1 MKEQTSEQEF
11 APLSKQNCL
20 PVYEPSTSQT
30 LEVLQSSNS
39 SLPINNRN
47 SLYHS
52 LPLYWPKE
60 RKHKRSIGEEDKINS
75 KSVFGLARLCGFN
88 CTVNLKHGIDDNNSG
103 ESRISSQVLRIT
115 LKRVEQD
122 EKEGIGKRK
131 RRSTASDNQNW
142 NPLSPFLLVQTMDS
156 DNHTQISRSHISP
169 ACFYIAKID
178 DGNCFE
184 SSIVNLC
191 DRNNG
196 LFGTLAFSEGAF
208 LIEPLIDE
216 EDFEK
221 AQEDNPNNY
230 FDKSLGGGHP
240 HHQRRKRRHRPH
252 DNRDQVLLRAH
263 LIYPVQ
269 TQYFGDDHNNDRR
282 QHKSTEITALTSSEE
297 FAAGFSKYSQT
308 INANLS
314 HYDSPKFP
322 FLPVKRDRRSPATL
336 ANSWDHYVEV
346 LIVAD
351 HQMLLY
357 HQQNLENYVL
367 TLFSTVSAIY
377 RHQSLGISINMV
389 VVRIIIIKNERAGP
403 LISNRAQ
410 ETLQQFCHWQQL
422 YNDRNDDSLNHHD
435 VAILLTRHDICR
447 ATNKCDTLGLAELGT
462 LCDSKRSCAI
472 IEDNAAFTIA
482 HELGHIFNIP
492 HDDERKCAE
501 FMPLN
506 KANYHIMAPT
516 LEYNTNPWSWSACSS
531 AMLARFLEAR
541 RSQTQCI
548 LDKPVER
555 RYYERMFEN
564 PAPGEIYSVSQ
575 QCKFVFG
582 AAAEI
587 CPYMPSCRRLW
598 CAVSYGYQMGCRTQ
612 HMPWADGTE
621 CARQMWCY
629 MGQCV
634 GMSPTQRLPVEGSWG
649 EWRSWGDCSR
659 TCGGGIQKSYR
670 DCDSPRPEHGGKY
683 CTGQRVRYRT
693 CAIHECPWDMPG
705 IREQQ
710 CAEFD
715 GKDIGIHGVPSVGT
729 RWVPKFSGIAENE
742 RCLLYCRLSDSAAFY
757 KLRDKVI
764 DGTPCDR
771 NVDDIC
777 IDGGCHKSGC
787 DHRLGSD
794 MRRDVCGICGGDG
807 RTCREVKGVF
817 NERGTF
823 GYNEV
828 LRIPAGAANIDITQN
843 SLHQLRKE
851 EDENYLA
858 LRMPNGDWLLNG
870 QFHVSVFPQQ
880 IQILDTVL
888 EYSGSDTPQER
899 INGTGPLRT
908 DVYLHFLSG
917 RNLKLPNIHYRY
929 MEPLPQI
936 SCTLKCQ
943 GTQTQLL
950 QCLDTLT
957 GKVLPDTMCATSR
970 RPDPRQRICNVECF
984 YKWQHRL
991 LSYNGR
997 GEKDR
1002 YQHQCVRS
1010 YTNGREEQASEDECK
1025 RSGIPLPTPPTR
1037 NHPQQQQINEQTP
1050 NKYVTDRRWAYTEW
1064 SVCSES
1070 CGTGGIRHRSIHCID
1085 TRNGQKVENR
1095 FCEGIPHETLHTECN
1110 RTPCPRWVYEAWNEC
1125 SRSCGSGIRIRHA
1138 SCQDA
1143 SGREV
1148 NARLCPSNKLDSE
1161 KCNEHLCTEWRFG
1174 AWSQCSVSCGQGIQR
1189 RDANCVDSNNRPL
1202 EDRNC
1207 DIREKIV
1214 VKQCELAPCPHWQL
1228 GSWSQCSI
1236 SCGSDGFQTRLVQCV
1251 DSVGRKL
1258 PDIMCTQ
1265 QKINEQTSINS
1276 KISENQKQQLRPQSH
1291 RICSPGPCP
1300 YWRTSDWNKCS
1311 VSCGQGI
1318 KKRLVECVLRNQI
1331 VDDSLCTEVNRPS
1344 HEEKCVLMSCA
1355 VWNVES
1361 WGPCSLSC
1369 GSGGTQHR
1377 NVNCVRYTTSRN
1389 YNNENNYIVLHDR
1402 ECTGQK
1408 PQTNRIC
1415 ELPSCPIIK
1424 GEWVIGQ
1431 WSECPLPKPC
1441 NANNEIVEQIRLIE
1455 CRNNGELIE
1464 GDKFCSHLEKP
1475 YSRRSCPPCINIPKS
1490 ESPKSDFK
1498 TSYTNPPALLHVS
1511 AAISLLGNQQKNIG
1525 KWITDEWSSCSA
1537 SCGGGWRQRNIYC
1550 KNVDN
1555 VTTLKNCLESEK
1567 PIKLESCNTQKCPS
1581 GQWNVGHWSH
1591 CPNNCGSTKRTRI
1604 VRCID
1609 PLTKAEIDHSR
1620 CLASERPETEHPC
1633 RHSYC
1638 PKWHKGE
1645 WGTCSTS
1652 CGPGF
1657 AKREVVCRKGVRNEH
1672 LLNDNDCIA
1681 TEPRPPEI
1689 RKCNLKKCTLY
1700 SWRIGAWSKCLDVCK
1715 PGEQR
1720 RRIYCVN
1727 DIGKKAS
1734 PEMCENGANTV
1745 KPIET
1750 RKCQT
1755 DKCPY
1760 YWVAGPWSSCSR
1772 SCDIGQQFRQIECR
1786 LRKDIISISNTNED
1800 YTDTAKEISE
1810 PIVLSSMCMALEN
1823 KPIVT
1828 QECEINSCN
1837 ARFHW
1842 NAGPWSKCSKS
1853 CGPGFKRRKVRCLDK
1868 LGGRTT
1874 NSPDGGG
1881 CDLTTRPKRREPCF
1895 IRNCMPNDC
1904 AELKAHHQA
1913 KQINIDGN
1921 EKQLND
1927 GNYTVMLNGYK
1938 ITVYCHQ
1945 MNETIPK
1952 TYLNL
1957 RPESN
1962 FAEFYGKRLAYPYSC
1977 PHNGLRNDSCACT
1990 NDGHV
1995 SQGFT
2000 RYNKVR
2006 IDLHNMK
2013 INPNDYTF
2021 AITEY
2026 GSPVAFGT
2034 AGDCYSMSDC
2044 PQGRFSIDLRGS
2056 DLRIVDD
2063 LEWVNQGHRTSV
2075 RIERFE
2081 NNALIQ
2087 GLCGGYCGECSPD
2100 RFKGLIIAVDNKI
2113 KNL

>member
-1 MKEQTSEQEF
+1 MKEQASEQEF
-11 APLSKQNCL
+11 APLTKQNCL
-20 PVYEPSTSQT
+20 PLSEASTSQT
-30 LEVLQSSNS
+30 LEVLQFSNS

-52 LPLYWPKE
+52 LPLYWPKSWRTYGPSTQTNSFHQSSLNPEPSFTASTSPLIDNEHETNTRQQRKIFSLNRHQKISKNDTASKGWRRKRRKEFNFFSFLPCLNVKGVKLFQFLALLISALFLLSIIIFVIANFSSLFSKNGNNEKNNKENLLKKEIKRLRSAYSDIRPKETQIWLLNNFELE
-60 RKHKRSIGEEDKINS
+60 RKRKRSIREEDKINS

-88 CTVNLKHGIDDNNSG
+88 CTVNLKHGIDGNNSG
-103 ESRISSQVLRIT
+103 ESRISSQVLRIA
-115 LKRVEQD
+115 LKRVEQN
-122 EKEGIGKRK
+122 EKVEIGKRQ
-131 RRSTASDNQNW
+131 RRSTASDNHNW
-142 NPLSPFLLVQTMDS
+142 NPLSPFLLVQSMDS

-221 AQEDNPNNY
+221 AQGDNLNNY

-240 HHQRRKRRHRPH
+240 NHQRRKRRHRPH

-269 TQYFGDDHNNDRR
+269 TQYFGDDHNNERR
-282 QHKSTEITALTSSEE
+282 QQKSTEITVLSSSEE
-297 FAAGFSKYSQT
+297 FAAGFLKYSQT

-346 LIVAD
+346 LVVAD

-377 RHQSLGISINMV
+377 RHQSLGVSINMV

-541 RSQTQCI
+541 RAQTQCI

-582 AAAEI
+582 AAAEL

-634 GMSPTQRLPVEGSWG
+634 GMSPTQRLPVDGSWG

-823 GYNEV
+823 GLVINTELTIYIILGYNEV

-851 EDENYLA
+851 DDENYLA

-936 SCTLKCQ
+936 SREVAAAAKTYELNNLSSQKHQQRQHKSQQQQVVPKAPNTFYWRFIENKWSECTLKCQ
-943 GTQTQLL
+943 GTQTQQL

-957 GKVLPDTMCATSR
+957 MKVLPDSMCGTFR

-1025 RSGIPLPTPPTR
+1025 RSGIPLPTPPSTR
-1037 NHPQQQQINEQTP
+1037 NHPQQQQINEQSP

-1148 NARLCPSNKLDSE
+1148 NSRLCPSNKLDSE
-1161 KCNEHLCTEWRFG
+1161 KCNEQLCTEWRFG

-1276 KISENQKQQLRPQSH
+1276 KISENQKQQLRPQSY
-1291 RICSPGPCP
+1291 RVCSPGPCP

-1331 VDDSLCTEVNRPS
+1331 VDDSLCTAVNRPS

-1408 PQTNRIC
+1408 PQSDRIC
-1415 ELPSCPIIK
+1415 ELPACPITK

-1441 NANNEIVEQIRLIE
+1441 NVNNEIVEQIRLME

-1464 GDKFCSHLEKP
+1464 GSGIEIQISIFNIFLDKFCSHLEKP

-1490 ESPKSDFK
+1490 ESPRSDFK

-1537 SCGGGWRQRNIYC
+1537 SCGGGWRQRNIHC
-1550 KNVDN
+1550 KSVDN

-1567 PIKLESCNTQKCPS
+1567 PIKLESCNPQKCPS

-1591 CPNNCGSTKRTRI
+1591 VS
-1604 VRCID
+1604 
-1609 PLTKAEIDHSR
+1609 
-1620 CLASERPETEHPC
+1620 
-1633 RHSYC
+1633 
-1638 PKWHKGE
+1638 
-1645 WGTCSTS
+1645 
-1652 CGPGF
+1652 
-1657 AKREVVCRKGVRNEH
+1657 
-1672 LLNDNDCIA
+1672 
-1681 TEPRPPEI
+1681 
-1689 RKCNLKKCTLY
+1689 
-1700 SWRIGAWSKCLDVCK
+1700 
-1715 PGEQR
+1715 
-1720 RRIYCVN
+1720 
-1727 DIGKKAS
+1727 
-1734 PEMCENGANTV
+1734 
-1745 KPIET
+1745 
-1750 RKCQT
+1750 
-1755 DKCPY
+1755 
-1760 YWVAGPWSSCSR
+1760 
-1772 SCDIGQQFRQIECR
+1772 
-1786 LRKDIISISNTNED
+1786 
-1800 YTDTAKEISE
+1800 
-1810 PIVLSSMCMALEN
+1810 
-1823 KPIVT
+1823 IVT
-1828 QECEINSCN
+1828 L
-1837 ARFHW
+1837 F
-1842 NAGPWSKCSKS
+1842 
-1853 CGPGFKRRKVRCLDK
+1853 
-1868 LGGRTT
+1868 
-1874 NSPDGGG
+1874 
-1881 CDLTTRPKRREPCF
+1881 
-1895 IRNCMPNDC
+1895 
-1904 AELKAHHQA
+1904 
-1913 KQINIDGN
+1913 
-1921 EKQLND
+1921 
-1927 GNYTVMLNGYK
+1927 
-1938 ITVYCHQ
+1938 
-1945 MNETIPK
+1945 
-1952 TYLNL
+1952 
-1957 RPESN
+1957 
-1962 FAEFYGKRLAYPYSC
+1962 
-1977 PHNGLRNDSCACT
+1977 
-1990 NDGHV
+1990 
-1995 SQGFT
+1995 
-2000 RYNKVR
+2000 
-2006 IDLHNMK
+2006 
-2013 INPNDYTF
+2013 
-2021 AITEY
+2021 
-2026 GSPVAFGT
+2026 
-2034 AGDCYSMSDC
+2034 
-2044 PQGRFSIDLRGS
+2044 
-2056 DLRIVDD
+2056 
-2063 LEWVNQGHRTSV
+2063 
-2075 RIERFE
+2075 
-2081 NNALIQ
+2081 
-2087 GLCGGYCGECSPD
+2087 
-2100 RFKGLIIAVDNKI
+2100 
-2113 KNL
+2113 